1 MEEQDV
7 QQQKRSKVG
16 EHDDSNSIWDMI
28 SQVQMEINDDEE
40 EEIWRQWTIGYMQED
55 GELAFDDVTGQ
66 ALDVEAVKNA
76 RAEEMRFVKGIPV
89 YEERDVE
96 ECWRRLDKKPIA
108 TN

>member
-1 MEEQDV
+1 
-7 QQQKRSKVG
+7 
-16 EHDDSNSIWDMI
+16 MI

-76 RAEEMRFVKGIPV
+76 RAEEI
-89 YEERDVE
+89 
-96 ECWRRLDKKPIA
+96 
-108 TN
+108 